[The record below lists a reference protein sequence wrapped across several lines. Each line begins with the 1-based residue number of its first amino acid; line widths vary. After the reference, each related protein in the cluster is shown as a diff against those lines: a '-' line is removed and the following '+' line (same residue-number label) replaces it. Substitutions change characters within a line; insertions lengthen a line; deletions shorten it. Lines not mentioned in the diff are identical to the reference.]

1 MRAPTPFHNSVPVPL
16 ATFQILSLV
25 LVAETYRRKS
35 GPSRGEDPVLVVNE
49 IRTGADVAAGETPLG
64 KRPKGLLGLA
74 TVRIRRRPSAPAPS
88 DGDRAS
94 PGHNHRGSPPATP
107 MLKSPP

>member
-49 IRTGADVAAGETPLG
+49 IRTGADVAAGESPIG
-64 KRPKGLLGLA
+64 KRHRVLFGLA
-74 TVRIRRRPSAPAPS
+74 TVRIRRRPSALAAS
-88 DGDRAS
+88 DVYRSS
-94 PGHNHRGSPPATP
+94 PELNR
-107 MLKSPP
+107 